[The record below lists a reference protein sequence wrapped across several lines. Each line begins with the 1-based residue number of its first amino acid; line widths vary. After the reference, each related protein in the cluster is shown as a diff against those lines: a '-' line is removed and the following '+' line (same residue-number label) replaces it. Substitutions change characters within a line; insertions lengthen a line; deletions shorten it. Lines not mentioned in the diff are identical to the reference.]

1 MMRTLFFITCAS
13 LQIATASAQSGPVVV
28 TAGEHDGYSRI
39 AFQGDGADISVAQ
52 SGRRVTLKNVGRG
65 NAFDMT
71 SINDRRKAYRI
82 LAARSIQSNGQDAIE
97 LTLNCDCAVRTMT
110 LGNGKFVLDVVADSI
125 PTQKVTQATQLMPEP
140 AAEQA
145 PVRAPE
151 KEPEQPKDEK
161 VQSALERIGGTPSKD
176 DILSVTQAH
185 NQMVALLQQA
195 ASEGL
200 ITIKSDQEKVAPIPV
215 AESTNPTVT
224 EEPAHQSASRL
235 PEENTD
241 HDAAPDVKTAA
252 APNENH
258 TLAAEVAATPVTNA
272 STTIHR
278 TASCLPDTYIG
289 IDGTEFEEEPLVA
302 IAELQS
308 ALDTGGEMK
317 NEETILKLVDGY
329 LSIGFGEEA
338 LSLLLD
344 NNAGHDIKAE
354 VARVIA
360 EQDLPSDSRL
370 LRAQNCTD
378 THALWQAV
386 ASKQSDTATY
396 FRRSGQAIETLP
408 RRLRALVATR
418 MAIKLIAADA
428 YGDAEKLY
436 QIALASNDHPG
447 ADLEYVRAR
456 LDQRSGEPGT
466 SHDTLLEIASGNTNA
481 SDDALLALADSYAKR
496 DAQPHDGFTEDIGA
510 LAKIGGSTQA
520 TLAEADA
527 WAKLGNVDAALFLL
541 QSVGQKSDLDLD
553 SARRSAQAIFDDA
566 FSNGDASVRASA
578 LAAFLKHES
587 WFAPEQRA
595 INIKIASANE
605 SQNSGL
611 PNLAFSLLDKIEGHQ
626 DTAFLKT
633 KAAAALDA
641 GFEQEAIA
649 IAAPHTADPAFG
661 EIVVKANLNNGQ
673 YNAALAAAGALAD
686 ETAKAT
692 WASRAAWMARSWTSA
707 AESFRALDPNVL
719 DENTAL
725 QFALTAY
732 KNNAASIPPA
742 VDAVLSS
749 SNQTLSAGIRSI
761 FNNSNGG
768 SALQRG
774 RENVSDADNEIKMI
788 EEILSDG

>member
-13 LQIATASAQSGPVVV
+13 LQIASAAAETTPVVIS
-28 TAGEHDGYSRI
+28 AGEHDGYSRI
-39 AFQGDGADISVAQ
+39 AFHGDGANITVTQ
-52 SGRRVTLKNVGRG
+52 SGRRVTLHNVNRDTS
-65 NAFDMT
+65 FDMA

-82 LAARSIQSNGQDAIE
+82 LAAKPVRSNGKDAIE
-97 LTLNCDCAVRTMT
+97 LVLNCDCAVRTMT
-110 LGNGKFVLDVVADSI
+110 LGNGKFVLDVMADAK
-125 PTQKVTQATQLMPEP
+125 PTQQVAQAANPTPKQSP
-140 AAEQA
+140 APA
-145 PVRAPE
+145 PVETPA
-151 KEPEQPKDEK
+151 QPTDEK
-161 VQSALERIGGTPSKD
+161 VQSALERIGGTPSKE

-200 ITIKSDQEKVAPIPV
+200 ITIKGDQEKATPVAPKPNVI
-215 AESTNPTVT
+215 
-224 EEPAHQSASRL
+224 EEPAQQAAHTPDENDTHIAEPAIETASAPDQDPDQSQ
-235 PEENTD
+235 T
-241 HDAAPDVKTAA
+241 AAPIAG
-252 APNENH
+252 
-258 TLAAEVAATPVTNA
+258 ATPVTNA
-272 STTIHR
+272 SATIHR

-289 IDGTEFEEEPLVA
+289 INAAEFEEAPLVA
-302 IAELQS
+302 ISKLQAELNNG
-308 ALDTGGEMK
+308 DEME
-317 NEETILKLVDGY
+317 NEETILRLVDGY

-338 LSLLLD
+338 LALLVD

-354 VARVIA
+354 IARVIA

-386 ASKQSDTATY
+386 ASKQADTAMY
-396 FRRSGQAIETLP
+396 YRRSAQAIETLP

-418 MAIKLIAADA
+418 LAIKLIAADA

-436 QIALASNDHPG
+436 QVAVASTEHPG
-447 ADLEYVRAR
+447 ADLDYVRAR
-456 LDQRSGEPGT
+456 LDQHAGNGDGT
-466 SHDTLLEIASGNTNA
+466 HDTLLEIASGNTGA
-481 SDDALLALADSYAKR
+481 SDDALLALADSYANR
-496 DAQPHDGFTEDIGA
+496 DARPHDGFTEDIGA
-510 LAKIGGSTQA
+510 LAKLGGSTQA

-553 SARRSAQAIFDDA
+553 SARRSAKAIFEDAFANGDDA
-566 FSNGDASVRASA
+566 VRTSA
-578 LAAFLKHES
+578 LAAFLKHQS
-587 WFAPEQRA
+587 WFAPEQSEVE
-595 INIKIASANE
+595 IKIASAHE

-611 PNLAFSLLDKIEGHQ
+611 PNLAFSLLDNIEGRQ

-641 GFEQEAIA
+641 GYAQEAIA
-649 IAAPHTADPAFG
+649 IAAPYTTDPAFG
-661 EIVVKANLNNGQ
+661 EIVVKANLNDGQ

-686 ETAKAT
+686 DTAKAI
-692 WASRAAWMARSWTSA
+692 WASRAAWMARSWASA

-719 DENTAL
+719 DENAAL

-732 KNNAASIPPA
+732 KTNAAAIPPA
-742 VDAVLSS
+742 VEAVLST
-749 SNQTLSAGIRSI
+749 SNETLSAGLRSMFI
-761 FNNSNGG
+761 KSNRG

-774 RENVSDADNEIKMI
+774 RENVSGAENEIKMI